1 MNQFKNTL
9 IACFSIFVIIDI
21 FLLIGGAQDK
31 YPMLGLWGLV
41 LSVVYFLIGIVVC
54 IPIRTRQ
61 VGKAML
67 LSAGIILLI
76 GLSVCTLNPANLN
89 MH

>member
-1 MNQFKNTL
+1 MNQFKTTL
-9 IACFSIFVIIDI
+9 IICFSLFGFITLC
-21 FLLIGGAQDK
+21 FLLFGDNEKNAMIGLTGLL
-31 YPMLGLWGLV
+31 LGLL
-41 LSVVYFLIGIVVC
+41 YFITGIICCMPVSG
-54 IPIRTRQ
+54 RQ

-76 GLSVCTLNPANLN
+76 GLSICTLAPLNLN